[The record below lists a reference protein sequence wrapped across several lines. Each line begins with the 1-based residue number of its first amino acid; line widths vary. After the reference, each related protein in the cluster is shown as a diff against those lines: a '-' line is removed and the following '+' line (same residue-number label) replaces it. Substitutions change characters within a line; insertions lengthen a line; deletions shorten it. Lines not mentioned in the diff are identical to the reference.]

1 MLEFGQ
7 WLTQGSGTL
16 SAKIVIEESP
26 QPFKSTTSLVTW
38 FNTVSNIQS
47 VYHDVLNLA
56 CINNTV
62 LKKNVKLLC
71 DMIQHLTS
79 VASIGK

>member
-7 WLTQGSGTL
+7 WLTQDPGTL
-16 SAKIVIEESP
+16 WAKIVIEESP

-38 FNTVSNIQS
+38 FNQVSNIQS

-79 VASIGK
+79 VANIYK